1 MNKWQTSDQKQLF
14 TIFVWNQQEYISYE
28 ILIDYLKNYSFEL
41 FVHRILELK
50 VMKNVILNIIG
61 HRRSAVV
68 SIR

>member
-28 ILIDYLKNYSFEL
+28 ILIDYLKNDSFEL

-61 HRRSAVV
+61 HRRSDVV